1 MIDHPL
7 PLGFL
12 GKIMR
17 RFRYGM
23 IRRKRDICEAMVTEL
38 LTDSR
43 KVVDDWDRVRR
54 KNPGRSNA

>member
-1 MIDHPL
+1 
-7 PLGFL
+7 
-12 GKIMR
+12 MR